1 MILLK
6 RRTRMV
12 GLNRLSIQSKM
23 ILLLLGVSLGSIAV
37 IAGIGYRSA
46 KEALTAS
53 VENQLQGIRVAK
65 TTTLKE
71 MLGALRDQAILMSDS
86 RMVIDAMLSFDRGYR
101 ELSSKTLSPDEQE
114 KLKSFYTND
123 FLPRLAPRLE
133 GEPVLEHYLPTSPG
147 ERYLQYH
154 YIAANPYP
162 YLQKQGLNQA
172 AKDDSL
178 YGQTHAKFHP
188 FFARAV
194 KIFGFEDMMLVDPET
209 LDVVYSYQKTTE
221 FGSNLRTGPY
231 ANTNLGDRVRAIKA
245 ARDRDDF
252 KIADFESFRPSLGSS
267 MGFAMSPI
275 FDGPVMVGVLV
286 LQFPVELFNKVLT
299 GDYNWR
305 SEGLG
310 ETGECYVV
318 GPDKTLRSRSR
329 FMRTDPQSFFA
340 SLREAGVN
348 AKTIAHIERQGSAM
362 NLVSVTSSGVDK
374 ALKGQ
379 SGLEV
384 TTDYRG
390 RRVLSAY
397 GPLELDSLRWAV
409 IAEMDEDEAT
419 APIRKF
425 GRRVVIAS
433 SAMALLVSLLAM
445 ISSYALTRPL
455 RALTDGAR
463 RLGAGQTDVKVSV
476 RSRDEFG
483 DLAVVFNEMA
493 DNIRTQTDR
502 LEEQVNKNQELL
514 LNILPASAVA
524 QRQDGD
530 EKASREFSDVSVL
543 FCEIIGMEEFSA
555 RVSDAKALSALGD
568 LISTF
573 DDAADKLAIEKVRS
587 IGASYLAVCGLSVV
601 RPDHARRMVQFA
613 EELAR
618 IVSMFNREQKADLSV
633 VIGINSGPVVGGV
646 VGRRR
651 FLYDLWGNTVTIA
664 KKLASGKGAA
674 IRVTEGVKNRMG
686 DEFSCIGPI
695 HIDGEGKPAIEAWQI
710 AV

>member
-1 MILLK
+1 ML
-6 RRTRMV
+6 

-23 ILLLLGVSLGSIAV
+23 IVLLLAVSLCSIAV

-53 VENQLQGIRVAK
+53 VENQLQGVRVAK

-86 RMVIDAMLSFDRGYR
+86 RMVIDAMLSFNRGYR
-101 ELSSKTLSPDEQE
+101 DLSSKTLSSDEQE
-114 KLKSFYTND
+114 QLKNFYRND
-123 FLPRLAPRLE
+123 FLPKLAPRLD
-133 GEPVLEHYLPTSPG
+133 GQPVLEQYLPTSPA
-147 ERYLQYH
+147 ERYLQYQ
-154 YIAANPYP
+154 YIAANPHD
-162 YLQKQGLNQA
+162 YLQKQDLIQA
-172 AKDDSL
+172 VKDDTL

-221 FGSNLRTGPY
+221 FASNLRTGPY
-231 ANTNLGDRVRAIKA
+231 SNTNLGDRVRAMRA

-252 KIADFESFRPSLGSS
+252 KIADFEPYRPSLGSS

-275 FDGPVMVGVLV
+275 FDGTTMVGILV
-286 LQFPVELFNKVLT
+286 LQFPIEVFNRVLT
-299 GDYNWR
+299 GDYNWTG
-305 SEGLG
+305 EGLG
-310 ETGECYVV
+310 QTGECYVV

-329 FMRTDPQSFFA
+329 FMRTDPRGFYE

-348 AKTIAHIERQGSAM
+348 AKTIAAIERQGSAM
-362 NLVSVTSSGVDK
+362 NLVSVTTPGVEK
-374 ALKGQ
+374 ALRGQ

-390 RRVLSAY
+390 KRVLSAY

-409 IAEMDEDEAT
+409 VADMDEDEAT

-433 SAMALLVSLLAM
+433 SAMALLVSLLAL

-455 RALTDGAR
+455 RALTEGAR
-463 RLGAGQTDVKVSV
+463 RLGAGQTDVKVRV
-476 RSRDEFG
+476 TSRDEFG
-483 DLAVVFNEMA
+483 ELAVVFNEMA

-502 LEEQVNKNQELL
+502 LEDQVQKNQELL
-514 LNILPASAVA
+514 LSILPASAVA
-524 QRQDGD
+524 QRQEGD

-543 FCEIIGMEEFSA
+543 FCEILGLEEFSA

-568 LISTF
+568 LIATF

-613 EELAR
+613 GELVR
-618 IVSMFNREQKADLSV
+618 IVSMFNREHKADLSV
-633 VIGINSGPVVGGV
+633 AVGINSGPVVGGV
-646 VGRRR
+646 VGRRK
-651 FLYDLWGNTVTIA
+651 FLYDLWGDTVTIA
-664 KKLASGKGAA
+664 RKLAAGKGAA
-674 IRVTEGVKNRMG
+674 IRVTQGVKNRMG
-686 DEFSCIGPI
+686 DEFSCSGPVQV
-695 HIDGEGKPAIEAWQI
+695 DGEGKPSIEAWQI
-710 AV
+710 AI